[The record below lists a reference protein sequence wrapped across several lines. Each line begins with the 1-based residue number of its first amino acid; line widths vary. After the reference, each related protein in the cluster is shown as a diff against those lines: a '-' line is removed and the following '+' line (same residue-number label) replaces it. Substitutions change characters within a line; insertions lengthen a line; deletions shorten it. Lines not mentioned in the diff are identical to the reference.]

1 MIVLGILPKGMK
13 RSVIRV
19 VAVGDKKEPK
29 KKCRKY
35 KIKKPHKL
43 IKMSGHNRRHEDE

>member
-1 MIVLGILPKGMK
+1 MLGILPEGMK

-29 KKCRKY
+29 KSAES
-35 KIKKPHKL
+35 IKLKNP
-43 IKMSGHNRRHEDE
+43 IA